1 MLLEVFQANP
11 FWLFLSAAFV
21 FAVLIILYAQG
32 ILVVVYKDRYYGVT
46 RSNFFTDVTDQYI
59 CHQELSESL
68 S

>member
-1 MLLEVFQANP
+1 MLIGVIQENP

-59 CHQELSESL
+59 
-68 S
+68 